1 MKTNPFKFGTVVD
14 DPFFTDRT
22 EELVKIADILQSHNH
37 LIIISPRRYGKT
49 SLIRKAIQTV
59 KRKVLML
66 DLQLINSPEDLA
78 AQYLRRIYRIFPGE
92 KIRQLI
98 KNFRIIPAMSLNPVT
113 NEVEVSFEPS
123 STSQPYLE
131 DVFDLLEKISN
142 ENQRTIVIL
151 DEFQEIERLGS
162 DMGKK
167 LRSIMQYHKNINYVF
182 LGSQESMMHEIFEK
196 KKSSFY
202 HFGIVLTL
210 PIIKK
215 EDFSNFLCEGLK
227 EVINKTDELA
237 YEILNFTGGHPYYT
251 QQLAFAVWNILHH
264 DPTARFPAEL
274 AIQETIHQHD
284 LDYEHLWETFNS
296 TDRKLMIGMTHLKA
310 SPLSSK
316 FLNAIQINSQSTVF
330 SSLKKLSSKGIF
342 IRTNKNYEFDDPFFK
357 LWIIQ
362 RRAM

>member
-1 MKTNPFKFGTVVD
+1 
-14 DPFFTDRT
+14 
-22 EELVKIADILQSHNH
+22 
-37 LIIISPRRYGKT
+37 
-49 SLIRKAIQTV
+49 
-59 KRKVLML
+59 
-66 DLQLINSPEDLA
+66 
-78 AQYLRRIYRIFPGE
+78 
-92 KIRQLI
+92 
-98 KNFRIIPAMSLNPVT
+98 MSLNPIT

-123 STSQPYLE
+123 STSQPFLE
-131 DVFDLLEKISN
+131 DVFDLLEKLSN

-196 KKSSFY
+196 KNSPFY

-215 EDFSNFLCEGLK
+215 EEFRKFLCEGLK
-227 EVINKTDELA
+227 LVINDPEELA
-237 YEILNFTGGHPYYT
+237 DKILNFTVGHPYYT
-251 QQLAFAVWNILHH
+251 QQLSFTVWNILHH
-264 DPTARFPAEL
+264 DPNTKSPVEL
-274 AIQETIHQHD
+274 AIQDTIHQHD
-284 LDYEHLWETFNS
+284 LDYEHLWETFNG
-296 TDRKLMIGMTHLKA
+296 TDRKLMVGMSHLKA

-316 FLNAIQINSQSTVF
+316 FSDAIQINSQSTVF
-330 SSLKKLSSKGIF
+330 SSLKKLTRKGIF